1 MNVTIC
7 LCTCQR
13 PALLERL
20 LEKLSTFEWRGLDRH
35 NIHLL
40 VVDNAPLNA
49 NRVLVDA
56 FKEGGAAPINASY
69 HEEWQR
75 GLVHARNTAF
85 RIALE
90 SGADLIATL
99 DDDDIPQ
106 EDWLLRLIEKQ
117 RETSV
122 DIVYGTLH
130 AHSST
135 RVIKQENDRGFGL
148 PPFHTSIANMLI
160 TEKLLH
166 MIGKGKGEGEG
177 QFFDSRFNLIGRED
191 TDFCIV
197 ALKAGAT
204 IASCPQ
210 SIVYFYREPSRLSS
224 LALFRRGVA
233 KGYATMEITRKHGTF
248 ASLCVLPVKTALKAL
263 LILAT
268 LPVAMS
274 TEALRMRT
282 CFRLGKLVGVMQG
295 FLRIDPQA
303 YYGG

>member
-1 MNVTIC
+1 M
-7 LCTCQR
+7 
-13 PALLERL
+13 
-20 LEKLSTFEWRGLDRH
+20 
-35 NIHLL
+35 
-40 VVDNAPLNA
+40 
-49 NRVLVDA
+49 
-56 FKEGGAAPINASY
+56 
-69 HEEWQR
+69 
-75 GLVHARNTAF
+75 
-85 RIALE
+85 
-90 SGADLIATL
+90 IATL

-122 DIVYGTLH
+122 DIVYGTTH

-135 RVIKQENDRGFGL
+135 PDAILLAGVIKQENDVKKNDRGFGL
-148 PPFHTSIANMLI
+148 PPFSTSIANMLV
-160 TEKLLH
+160 TAKLLH
-166 MIGKGKGEGEG
+166 MIGKEG

-233 KGYATMEITRKHGTF
+233 KGYATLEITRKHGTF
-248 ASLCVLPVKTALKAL
+248 ASLCVLSVKTALKAL
-263 LILAT
+263 LILVT

-274 TEALRMRT
+274 TKALRMRT
-282 CFRLGKLVGVMQG
+282 CFRLGRLVGASQG
-295 FLRIDPQA
+295 FLRIAPQA